1 MNPSG
6 LFIIDS
12 KEQLASER
20 DPGRPSEI
28 GRWTLAYSPLVVK
41 KRHACR
47 LRPVFSGLPGIATLD
62 AHLVRMCITPG
73 STTPAT
79 SLTTRPAR
87 SHRRL
92 AAPTTLWASCG

>member
-47 LRPVFSGLPGIATLD
+47 LRPVSAELSGI
-62 AHLVRMCITPG
+62 
-73 STTPAT
+73 TTPDAQ
-79 SLTTRPAR
+79 LTRWALPPEA
-87 SHRRL
+87 SPLQL
-92 AAPTTLWASCG
+92 AL